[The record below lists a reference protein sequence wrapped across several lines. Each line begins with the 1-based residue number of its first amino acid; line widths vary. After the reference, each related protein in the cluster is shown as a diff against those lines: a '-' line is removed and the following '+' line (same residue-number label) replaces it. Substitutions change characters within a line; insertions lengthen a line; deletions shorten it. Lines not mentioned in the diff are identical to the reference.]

1 MWTRKIKL
9 VFFITTL
16 TFFSFNGI
24 IYSVDKRDEMK
35 EYLGK
40 INPVLTNVQVT
51 SRNLSQRLLPLE
63 MVIRD
68 MRNYIDI
75 LEALTPPEFMVRQ
88 HKMILLAFK
97 KLRMGFYMLTRGDR
111 PLSIRLVRR
120 GRDLLR
126 IAAKDIVEF
135 SKREGLIKEKRE

>member
-1 MWTRKIKL
+1 MRTRKIKL
-9 VFFITTL
+9 VFFITVL

-24 IYSVDKRDEMK
+24 VYSVDKRDEMK

-40 INPVLTNVQVT
+40 INPILTNIQVT
-51 SRNLSQRLLPLE
+51 SRNLSQKLLPLE
-63 MVIRD
+63 GAIRE
-68 MRNYIDI
+68 MHKGIDI
-75 LEALTPPEFMVRQ
+75 LETLTPPEFMARQ

-97 KLRMGFYMLTRGDR
+97 KLKMGFYMLTRGDR

-126 IAAKDIVEF
+126 TAAKDIVEF
-135 SKREGLIKEKRE
+135 SKREGLIKEERE